1 MRTLDRAI
9 RSYKKELKELIK
21 KYEEELNNNG
31 FELIYYKLTEL
42 SKGRMYNLI
51 TAFTALLLKNN
62 INPLEYTSYIPARFA
77 YELDIKEFVIPN
89 NITYIGEYA
98 FGYCESLT
106 SITIPKS
113 VTMINDY
120 AFNYCIN
127 LKDIYYTGSERDWK
141 NIKIRKC
148 NDNLLSANIYY
159 NS

>member
-1 MRTLDRAI
+1 MTWDEAI
-9 RSYKKELKELIK
+9 KENKKDLKKLIQ
-21 KYEEELNNNG
+21 KYEKELNNND
-31 FELIYYKLTEL
+31 FSTIYNSIDMQYLVPPP
-42 SKGRMYNLI
+42 
-51 TAFTALLLKNN
+51 AFTALLLKNN

-77 YELDIKEFVIPN
+77 YELDIEDFVIPN

-127 LKDIYYTGSERDWK
+127 LKDIYYTGSERDWE
-141 NIKIRKC
+141 NIKIQQG
-148 NDNLLSANIYY
+148 NDNLLSANIHY

>member
-9 RSYKKELKELIK
+9 RSYKKELKELIQ
-21 KYEEELNNNG
+21 KYEEELNNSG

-77 YELDIKEFVIPN
+77 YELDIEDFVIPN

-106 SITIPKS
+106 SITIPKKVKFIAS
-113 VTMINDY
+113 K
-120 AFNYCIN
+120 AFFRCDR
-127 LKDIYYTGSERDWK
+127 LKDVYYEGSKEDWK
-141 NIKIRKC
+141 NIKIEDD
-148 NDNLLSANIYY
+148 NDELLTANIHY